1 MLKFILIFLV
11 LAFIIGFGTLAGIV
25 LRAFFKARSLLRGDA
40 DKRESEQMESPR
52 TKRRRPSNR
61 IERMLACAVCGVH
74 VPESEALHAEGEFFC
89 CEAHRR
95 ARRTA
100 GGI

>member
-25 LRAFFKARSLLRGDA
+25 LRAFFKARSILRGSA
-40 DKRESEQMESPR
+40 DEQESERVESR
-52 TKRRRPSNR
+52 RAKRRRSNR

-74 VPESEALHAEGEFFC
+74 VPESEALRAQGEFFC

-100 GGI
+100 GGA